1 MTVPALPSKASHT
14 CTAHHGVPRQWIVS
28 GEILNV
34 KASVSITSN
43 QKYGYKIYGNWCEK
57 SRIDRNYQESGGLA
71 GVGSCSG
78 GRLEDLCQVCIG
90 DLINDGNYSFS

>member
-1 MTVPALPSKASHT
+1 M
-14 CTAHHGVPRQWIVS
+14 PRQWIVF

-43 QKYGYKIYGNWCEK
+43 QKNGYIYMGTGVRRAECP
-57 SRIDRNYQESGGLA
+57 IDRNYQESGGLA

-78 GRLEDLCQVCIG
+78 GRLEDLRQVCIV
-90 DLINDGNYSFS
+90 DLINDGN